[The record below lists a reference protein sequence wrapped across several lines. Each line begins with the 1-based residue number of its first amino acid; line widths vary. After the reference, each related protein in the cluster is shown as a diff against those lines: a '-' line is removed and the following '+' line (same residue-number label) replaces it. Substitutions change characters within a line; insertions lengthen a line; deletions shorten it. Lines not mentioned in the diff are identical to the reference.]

1 MKWVPKFLQWRRRIN
16 IHGTVC
22 EILRNRSAGARTIGQ
37 EGCYEVTDDEIVD
50 KRKII
55 SEYNIKATE
64 EIIMAVRDITRS
76 EEGLFLAI
84 VPRGLKEGYKRTYLS
99 RATKETIKGQTDILG
114 VAESIVRRKNDI
126 SDYGQEISD
135 SARRVVRTMLL
146 FLSRNDFDGLYDSE
160 MQSVAEAGVR
170 ENVRFY
176 LKLLKASGNSYG
188 ELVRDGFNAK
198 QYYDSLESISKTNW
212 LVLMRS
218 KDVLRE
224 GSFEF
229 RVLQGTVVYIRS
241 MHENEVNRFFA
252 GYAGEVDLR

>member
-1 MKWVPKFLQWRRRIN
+1 M
-16 IHGTVC
+16 
-22 EILRNRSAGARTIGQ
+22 
-37 EGCYEVTDDEIVD
+37 
-50 KRKII
+50 
-55 SEYNIKATE
+55 
-64 EIIMAVRDITRS
+64 
-76 EEGLFLAI
+76 
-84 VPRGLKEGYKRTYLS
+84 
-99 RATKETIKGQTDILG
+99 
-114 VAESIVRRKNDI
+114 
-126 SDYGQEISD
+126 
-135 SARRVVRTMLL
+135 
-146 FLSRNDFDGLYDSE
+146 
-160 MQSVAEAGVR
+160 R

-241 MHENEVNRFFA
+241 MHENKVNRFFA
-252 GYAGEVDLR
+252 GGAGEVDLR

>member
-1 MKWVPKFLQWRRRIN
+1 
-16 IHGTVC
+16 
-22 EILRNRSAGARTIGQ
+22 
-37 EGCYEVTDDEIVD
+37 VTDDKIVD

-55 SEYNIKATE
+55 NEYNIRATE
-64 EIIMAVRDITRS
+64 EIVKAVRDITKS
-76 EEGLFLAI
+76 EEGLFLSI
-84 VPRGLKEGYKRTYLS
+84 VPKRLKEGYKETYLS
-99 RATKETIKGQTDILG
+99 RVMEETIKGQTDILG
-114 VAESIVRRKNDI
+114 VAESIARRKNDI
-126 SDYGQEISD
+126 LDYGQEISD

-160 MQSVAEAGVR
+160 MQSVAESGVH

-176 LKLLKASGNSYG
+176 LKLLKASGSSYG

-241 MHENEVNRFFA
+241 MHENEVMRFFA
-252 GYAGEVDLR
+252 GGADDADDAGEVDLR

>member
-1 MKWVPKFLQWRRRIN
+1 M
-16 IHGTVC
+16 
-22 EILRNRSAGARTIGQ
+22 
-37 EGCYEVTDDEIVD
+37 TDDEIVD
-50 KRKII
+50 RRKII
-55 SEYNIKATE
+55 NEYNIGATE
-64 EIIMAVRDITRS
+64 EIVEAVRDITRS

-84 VPRGLKEGYKRTYLS
+84 VPRRLKEGYKSTYLS
-99 RATKETIKGQTDILG
+99 RVMEETIIGQTDILG
-114 VAESIVRRKNDI
+114 VAESIARRKNDI

-176 LKLLKASGNSYG
+176 LKLLNASGKSYE
-188 ELVRDGFNAK
+188 ELVRDGFDAK

-229 RVLQGTVVYIRS
+229 RVLQGTVMYIRS
-241 MHENEVNRFFA
+241 MHENEVMRFFA
-252 GYAGEVDLR
+252 DDAGEVDLR